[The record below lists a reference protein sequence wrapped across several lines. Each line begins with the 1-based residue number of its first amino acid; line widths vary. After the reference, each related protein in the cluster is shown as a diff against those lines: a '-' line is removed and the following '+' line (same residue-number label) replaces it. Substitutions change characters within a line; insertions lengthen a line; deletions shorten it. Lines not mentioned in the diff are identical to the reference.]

1 MNTSR
6 TRVALTRSVIAA
18 AAVMA
23 LVACGDK
30 APQEPA
36 AGTTTPPATQQVTP
50 ASGAPAGNA
59 VMFEA
64 NQTVAVT
71 GPDFITW
78 RDQMLTQGG
87 ADQVLEVTGRVFANE
102 AAPGGEDLGTAR
114 AEAASILFMEKLT
127 PERIVLKSEKSADP
141 APSGR
146 FEAVSFRW
154 VSAGTAVAAAPAAPA
169 SAGDVVAAAPAPAPT
184 PAPAPAPEP
193 APAPAPAATPAPAPA
208 AAPAAAADVRRATL
222 YFGIGGTTPRLDAAA
237 RAQLKALVQTA
248 QGGKINVVGHAD
260 NTGAATTNQALSEAR
275 AAAVRR
281 LLVQAGARADDVQAS
296 GAGAEQPA
304 QGNETADGRA
314 ANRRVEVSLP

>member
-6 TRVALTRSVIAA
+6 TCVARTRSVIAA
-18 AAVMA
+18 AAVLA

-36 AGTTTPPATQQVTP
+36 AGAPATPQATQQVTP
-50 ASGAPAGNA
+50 SAAAPAGNA

-102 AAPGGEDLGTAR
+102 TAPGGEDLGTAR
-114 AEAASILFMEKLT
+114 AEAASILFMEKLA
-127 PERIVLKSEKSADP
+127 PERIVLKSEKSSDP

-154 VSAGTAVAAAPAAPA
+154 VSAGTAVATAPAASAPA
-169 SAGDVVAAAPAPAPT
+169 SAPEVVAAA
-184 PAPAPAPEP
+184 P

-208 AAPAAAADVRRATL
+208 AAPATAAEVRRATL
-222 YFGIGGTTPRLDAAA
+222 FFGIGGTTPRMDAAA
-237 RAQLKALVQTA
+237 RQQIKALVQTA
-248 QGGKINVVGHAD
+248 QGGKITVVGHAD
-260 NTGAATTNQALSEAR
+260 NTGLQATNQALSEAR
-275 AAAVRR
+275 AAAVKR
-281 LLVQAGARADDVQAS
+281 LLVQAGARADDVQVS

-304 QGNETADGRA
+304 QGNETAEGRA

>member
-18 AAVMA
+18 AAALA

-36 AGTTTPPATQQVTP
+36 AGAPASPAATQQVTP
-50 ASGAPAGNA
+50 SAAAPAGNA

-87 ADQVLEVTGRVFANE
+87 ENQVLEVTGRVFANE

-114 AEAASILFMEKLT
+114 AEAASILFMEKLA

-141 APSGR
+141 APAGR

-154 VSAGTAVAAAPAAPA
+154 VDAGSAVAAAPAAPA
-169 SAGDVVAAAPAPAPT
+169 STPEVVAAAPAPA
-184 PAPAPAPEP
+184 
-193 APAPAPAATPAPAPA
+193 PAPAPA
-208 AAPAAAADVRRATL
+208 AAPAATAEVRRATL
-222 YFGIGGTTPRLDAAA
+222 YFGIGGTTPRVDAAA
-237 RAQLKALVQTA
+237 RQQLKALVQTA
-248 QGGKINVVGHAD
+248 QGGKITVVGHAD
-260 NTGAATTNQALSEAR
+260 NTGAESTNQALSEAR

-281 LLVQAGARADDVQAS
+281 LLVQAGARADDVQVS
-296 GAGAEQPA
+296 GAGAGQPA
-304 QGNETADGRA
+304 QANETAQGRA